1 MSSTYLV
8 HRQVGSSYL
17 FRSVI
22 PLDLRPQL
30 GRRQFQLSLRCGILK
45 QAKSLSL
52 HLHHLT
58 QNLYDQIRHNSDQL
72 KITIDQLK
80 QILKSELAKFD
91 VSPIVDQLDVDSAE
105 DSNQSTT
112 NTSAGS
118 ITLSELSELFLKS
131 RINRGFE
138 AKTIKDYQDSNKLLL
153 EVFGEIPIDSL
164 KHQHGRDYIDIL
176 RQLPSNRTKK
186 YPGKSIKELVQ
197 MKNADLISQR
207 TITKHVERVSALFNW
222 AIKQGYTNQNV
233 FRGKLESIRKT
244 IVVEKHFTKQEL
256 DLVLGDALKAESLK
270 QGKPERYWVTMI
282 AAYSG
287 ARLNEI
293 CQLDTYD
300 IQQHSGIWVMNLTG
314 DSEDKSIKTHAGNRI
329 VPLHPRLLKLG
340 FLNYVQQIRNGDH
353 QKLFPNLKKMVS
365 TGYGTLISRWFD
377 RYLKRLGIK
386 KKGKNFHSFRH
397 TVVNHLTSKQVY
409 EPFIKE
415 LIGHSHGTLTM
426 DVWWKETVG
435 SSVE

>member
-1 MSSTYLV
+1 MD
-8 HRQVGSSYL
+8 VGNSSYL
-17 FRSVI
+17 SAAAF
-22 PLDLRPQL
+22 L
-30 GRRQFQLSLRCGILK
+30 
-45 QAKSLSL
+45 QAKPLSL

-58 QNLYDQIRHNSDQL
+58 QHLYDQIRHNSDQL
-72 KITIDQLK
+72 KITVDQLK

-112 NTSAGS
+112 NTSADS

-131 RINRGFE
+131 RINRGFGD
-138 AKTIKDYQDSNKLLL
+138 KTLKDYQDSNKLLL
-153 EVFGEIPIDSL
+153 EAFGEIPIDSL

-256 DLVLGDALKAESLK
+256 DLVLGDA
-270 QGKPERYWVTMI
+270 
-282 AAYSG
+282 
-287 ARLNEI
+287 
-293 CQLDTYD
+293 
-300 IQQHSGIWVMNLTG
+300 
-314 DSEDKSIKTHAGNRI
+314 
-329 VPLHPRLLKLG
+329 
-340 FLNYVQQIRNGDH
+340 
-353 QKLFPNLKKMVS
+353 
-365 TGYGTLISRWFD
+365 
-377 RYLKRLGIK
+377 
-386 KKGKNFHSFRH
+386 
-397 TVVNHLTSKQVY
+397 
-409 EPFIKE
+409 
-415 LIGHSHGTLTM
+415 
-426 DVWWKETVG
+426 
-435 SSVE
+435 